1 MDNKNNE
8 QNGAPILQNLTN
20 QDFLN
25 FGVQHLAYV
34 KPIKI
39 DGKTSYAIHAAD
51 GTPLSVMESMQEAI
65 LTIRQ
70 NALDAVIVQ

>member
-1 MDNKNNE
+1 MNNKNNE

-25 FGVQHLAYV
+25 FGIQHLAYV
-34 KPIKI
+34 KPIQI
-39 DGKTSYAIHAAD
+39 NGKTSFAIHAAD

-65 LTIRQ
+65 ATIRQ
-70 NALDAVIVQ
+70 NALDAVVIQ